1 MSDMMNTMVA
11 EVQSNNLKEFKH
23 YIENGGSDIKDYA
36 SAIEYT
42 YDIPVNIYKSDTSDK
57 VTQLNLIQCLMRCN
71 GRFFTEQYEWNEPC
85 TLIQAYGHS
94 YLIIKRYLSRS
105 ILYLPDTGRK
115 AITRLCLLLMR
126 TMKLMIILCI
136 Q

>member
-1 MSDMMNTMVA
+1 MTLRSLAFSFFESLRQIYLFPDLTRLNYMMNTMVA

-57 VTQLNLIQCLMRCN
+57 VTQLNLVIAFRPVSGKYSILR
-71 GRFFTEQYEWNEPC
+71 
-85 TLIQAYGHS
+85 LK
-94 YLIIKRYLSRS
+94 YLFIIK
-105 ILYLPDTGRK
+105 
-115 AITRLCLLLMR
+115 
-126 TMKLMIILCI
+126 
-136 Q
+136 

>member
-1 MSDMMNTMVA
+1 MAAVEKHEDMDKICSNNIMSDMMNTMVA

-23 YIENGGSDIKDYA
+23 YIENGGSNIKDYA

-57 VTQLNLIQCLMRCN
+57 VTQLNPNTMFDAMYGGSSQSSMS
-71 GRFFTEQYEWNEPC
+71 GMAC
-85 TLIQAYGHS
+85 TLIQVYGHS

-105 ILYLPDTGRK
+105 ILYLPWTLAG
-115 AITRLCLLLMR
+115 
-126 TMKLMIILCI
+126 KL
-136 Q
+136 